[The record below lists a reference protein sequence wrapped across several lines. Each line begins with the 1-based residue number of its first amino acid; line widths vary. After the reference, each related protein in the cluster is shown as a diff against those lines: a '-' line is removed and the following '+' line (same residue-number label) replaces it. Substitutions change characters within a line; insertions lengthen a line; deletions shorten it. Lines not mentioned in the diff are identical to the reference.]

1 MAIKDYIV
9 EQHKEAENTL
19 FFKSIID
26 RKMSNQ
32 IWHNFLFNKMLIL
45 SCLEEKI
52 EPIEG
57 LSRVAKL
64 RDDLL
69 SSRLQ
74 NFQIK
79 KITFDYIDY
88 LRNANNDF
96 LFAHVYVWYMGD
108 LNGGKMIKK
117 IREAQHTNLEFEDPE
132 KLKKIILDKVDIS
145 MIDEISVCFGWVTKL
160 LKEFDK
166 EISQE
171 SN

>member
-1 MAIKDYIV
+1 MVIKDYII
-9 EQHKEAENTL
+9 EKHKEAEGTL
-19 FFKSIID
+19 FFKSIIE
-26 RKMSNQ
+26 RKMPNQ
-32 IWHNFLFNKMLIL
+32 VWYNFLFNKMLIL

-52 EPIEG
+52 EYIEG

-74 NFQIK
+74 NLQIK
-79 KITFDYIDY
+79 KTTFNYIDY
-88 LRNANNDF
+88 LRNLNNDF

-117 IREAQHTNLEFEDPE
+117 IIEAQHTNLEFEDSE
-132 KLKKIILDKVDIS
+132 TLKKLILDKVDIN
-145 MIDEISVCFGWVTKL
+145 MIDEINVCFDWVTKL

-166 EISQE
+166 ELLQE

>member
-9 EQHKEAENTL
+9 EKHKEAENTL
-19 FFKSIID
+19 FFKSIIE
-26 RKMSNQ
+26 RKMPNQ
-32 IWHNFLFNKMLIL
+32 VWHNFLFNKMLIL

-52 EPIEG
+52 ESIEG

-69 SSRLQ
+69 SSKLQ

-79 KITFDYIDY
+79 KTTFDYIDY

-96 LFAHVYVWYMGD
+96 LFAHIYVWYMGD

-117 IREAQHTNLEFEDPE
+117 IIEAQHTNLEFEDPE
-132 KLKKIILDKVDIS
+132 TLKKIILDKVDMS
-145 MIDEISVCFGWVTKL
+145 MIGEINVCFDWVTKL
-160 LKEFDK
+160 LKEFDE
-166 EISQE
+166 EITQE